1 MNARP
6 LVAVVGRPN
15 VGKSTLFNKLVGKR
29 VSIVEDV
36 EGVTR
41 DRLYCDTDWCGKAF
55 TLIDTGGL
63 DVRSDDEMLS
73 HIREQAKVAVD
84 IADCI
89 LFVVDGRAGVTS
101 NDREVASFLRRSG
114 KPIVLAVNKLDNNEV
129 DKTYDFY
136 ELGIGEPF
144 AVSAVQGKGLGDLLD
159 AVTEHLPA
167 YDGEGEDDV
176 LDIAIVG
183 KPNAGKS
190 SLTNKILGYDRV
202 IVSNIAG
209 TTRDA
214 IDTPFERD
222 GVRYNL
228 IDTAGI
234 RKKSSVDRGVEQ
246 YSVLR
251 ALAAVRRAD
260 VVFVVIDS
268 ADGVTEQDV
277 KICGYVHEQGKP
289 SVIVMNKWDAVEKD
303 THTSAIMTKQLA
315 AQLKFMD
322 YFVAVYVS
330 AMTGQRVEKLLAEAR
345 NVYEQASRRV
355 TTSVL
360 NDVVRDAILAV
371 EPPSDNGRRLKVL
384 YATQSDVCPP
394 TFVFFVNDEKLVHF
408 SYRRYLENSLRKAF
422 EFRGTPIRLVFRNR
436 RDDFAE

>member
-89 LFVVDGRAGVTS
+89 LFVVDGRSGVTS

-159 AVTEHLPA
+159 AVTEHLPEF
-167 YDGEGEDDV
+167 DGEGEDDV

-303 THTSAIMTKQLA
+303 THTSAVMTKQLA

>member
-29 VSIVEDV
+29 LSIVEDV

-159 AVTEHLPA
+159 AVTEHLPE

>member
-1 MNARP
+1 MQTRP

-15 VGKSTLFNKLVGKR
+15 VGKSTLFNKLVGRR

-55 TLIDTGGL
+55 TLVDTGGL

-89 LFVVDGRAGVTS
+89 LFVTDGRAGVTS

-136 ELGIGEPF
+136 ELGIGEPY
-144 AVSAVQGKGLGDLLD
+144 AVSAVQGMGLGDLLD
-159 AVTEHLPA
+159 ALTAHLPA
-167 YDGEGEDDV
+167 YDCEGENDV

-202 IVSNIAG
+202 IVSDIAG

-222 GVRYNL
+222 GFKYNI

-234 RKKSSVDRGVEQ
+234 RKKSGVKRGVEQ

-251 ALAAVRRAD
+251 SLAAIRRAD
-260 VVFVVIDS
+260 VVFIVIDA
-268 ADGVTEQDV
+268 ADGVTEQDI

-303 THTSAIMTKQLA
+303 THTSAARDKQLA
-315 AQLKFMD
+315 SQLKFMD
-322 YFVAVYVS
+322 YFVTVYVS
-330 AMTGQRVEKLLAEAR
+330 ALTGQRVEKLLAEAR
-345 NVYEQASRRV
+345 GVHEQASRRI
-355 TTSVL
+355 TTALL
-360 NDVVRDAILAV
+360 NDIVRDAVLAV

-384 YATQSDVCPP
+384 YVTQGGVCPP
-394 TFVFFVNDEKLVHF
+394 TFVFFVNDEKLAHF

-422 EFRGTPIRLVFRNR
+422 EFRGTPIRMVFRNR
-436 RDDFAE
+436 RDEFAE

>member
-159 AVTEHLPA
+159 AVTEHLPT
-167 YDGEGEDDV
+167 YDGDGEDDV

-322 YFVAVYVS
+322 YFVSVYVS

>member
-144 AVSAVQGKGLGDLLD
+144 AVSAVQGMGLGDLLD
-159 AVTEHLPA
+159 AVTEHLPEC
-167 YDGEGEDDV
+167 DGEGEDDV

-251 ALAAVRRAD
+251 ALAAIRRAD

-345 NVYEQASRRV
+345 NVYEQASRRI

>member
-144 AVSAVQGKGLGDLLD
+144 AVSAVQGMGLGDLLD
-159 AVTEHLPA
+159 AVAEHLPEC
-167 YDGEGEDDV
+167 DGEGEDDV

-303 THTSAIMTKQLA
+303 THTSSIMTKQLA

>member
-1 MNARP
+1 MDARP

-159 AVTEHLPA
+159 AVTKHLPEF
-167 YDGEGEDDV
+167 DGEGEDDV

>member
-159 AVTEHLPA
+159 AVTEHLPEF
-167 YDGEGEDDV
+167 DGDGEDDV

-260 VVFVVIDS
+260 VVVVVLD
-268 ADGVTEQDV
+268 AAEGVTEQDV
-277 KICGYVHEQGKP
+277 KIAGYVHEQGKP
-289 SVIVMNKWDAVEKD
+289 SVIVMNKWDLVAKD
-303 THTSAIMTKQLA
+303 THTIEKYEKRLRED
-315 AQLKFMD
+315 LKFMD
-322 YFVAVYVS
+322 YFKSVYVS
-330 AMTGQRVEKLLAEAR
+330 AMTGKRADGILPACRKVLT
-345 NVYEQASRRV
+345 NSRRRIA
-355 TTSVL
+355 TGLLNEVL
-360 NDVVRDAILAV
+360 TDATRIS
-371 EPPSDNGRRLKVL
+371 EPPSKLGKRLKL
-384 YATQSDVCPP
+384 YYITEVSVAPP
-394 TFVFFVNDEKLVHF
+394 TFVVKVNDPDLMHF
-408 SYRRYLENSLRKAF
+408 SYKRYLENALRRSF
-422 EFRGTPIRLVFRNR
+422 DFSGTPIRILVRGGSE
-436 RDDFAE
+436 DE

>member
-159 AVTEHLPA
+159 AVAEHLPEC
-167 YDGEGEDDV
+167 DGEGDDDV

>member
-89 LFVVDGRAGVTS
+89 LFVVDGKAGVTS

-159 AVTEHLPA
+159 AVTEHLPEF
-167 YDGEGEDDV
+167 DGEGEDDV

>member
-159 AVTEHLPA
+159 AVAEHLPEC
-167 YDGEGEDDV
+167 DGEGEDDV

>member
-159 AVTEHLPA
+159 AVTEHLPEF
-167 YDGEGEDDV
+167 DGEGEDDV

-222 GVRYNL
+222 WVRYNL

>member
-159 AVTEHLPA
+159 AVTEHLPEF
-167 YDGEGEDDV
+167 DGEGEDDV

-268 ADGVTEQDV
+268 VDGVTEQDV

-330 AMTGQRVEKLLAEAR
+330 AMTGQRVEKRLAEAR

>member
-159 AVTEHLPA
+159 AVAEHLPEC
-167 YDGEGEDDV
+167 DGEGEDDV

-371 EPPSDNGRRLKVL
+371 EPPSGNGRRLKVL

>member
-159 AVTEHLPA
+159 AVTEHLPT
-167 YDGEGEDDV
+167 YDGDGEDDV

>member
-167 YDGEGEDDV
+167 YDGDGEDDV

-214 IDTPFERD
+214 IDTPFERE

>member
-167 YDGEGEDDV
+167 YDVEDGDDV

-202 IVSNIAG
+202 IVSNVAG

-234 RKKSSVDRGVEQ
+234 RKKASVDRGVEQ

-289 SVIVMNKWDAVEKD
+289 SVVVMNKWDAVEKD

-330 AMTGQRVEKLLAEAR
+330 AMTGQRVEKLLTEAR
-345 NVYEQASRRV
+345 SVYEQASRRV

>member
-159 AVTEHLPA
+159 AVTEHLSEF
-167 YDGEGEDDV
+167 DGEGEDDV

>member
-167 YDGEGEDDV
+167 YDGDGEDDV

-303 THTSAIMTKQLA
+303 THTSAVMTKQLA

>member
-144 AVSAVQGKGLGDLLD
+144 AVSAVKGKGLGDLLD
-159 AVTEHLPA
+159 AVTGHLPEF
-167 YDGEGEDDV
+167 DGEGEDDV

-268 ADGVTEQDV
+268 ADGATEQDV

>member
-159 AVTEHLPA
+159 AVTEHLPEFG
-167 YDGEGEDDV
+167 GEGEDDV

-345 NVYEQASRRV
+345 SVYEQASRRV

>member
-260 VVFVVIDS
+260 VVLVVIDS

>member
-63 DVRSDDEMLS
+63 DVCSDDEMLS

-144 AVSAVQGKGLGDLLD
+144 AVSAVQGMGLGDLLD
-159 AVTEHLPA
+159 AVAEHLPEC
-167 YDGEGEDDV
+167 DGEGEDDV

>member
-1 MNARP
+1 MNVRP

-159 AVTEHLPA
+159 AVTEHLPEF
-167 YDGEGEDDV
+167 DGEGEDDV

>member
-89 LFVVDGRAGVTS
+89 LFVVDGRVGVTS

-159 AVTEHLPA
+159 AVTEHLPEF
-167 YDGEGEDDV
+167 DGEGEDDV

>member
-159 AVTEHLPA
+159 AVTEHLPEF
-167 YDGEGEDDV
+167 DGEGEDDV

-330 AMTGQRVEKLLAEAR
+330 AMTGQRVEKLLAEAH

-384 YATQSDVCPP
+384 YATQSDICPP

>member
-159 AVTEHLPA
+159 AVTEHLPEF
-167 YDGEGEDDV
+167 DGEGEDDV

-315 AQLKFMD
+315 VQLKFMD

>member
-159 AVTEHLPA
+159 AVTEHLPEF
-167 YDGEGEDDV
+167 DGEGEDDV

-345 NVYEQASRRV
+345 SVYEQASRRV

>member
-159 AVTEHLPA
+159 AVTEHLPEF
-167 YDGEGEDDV
+167 DGEGEDDV

-322 YFVAVYVS
+322 YSVAVYVS

-436 RDDFAE
+436 HDDFAE

>member
-159 AVTEHLPA
+159 AVTEHLPEF
-167 YDGEGEDDV
+167 DGEGEDDV

-303 THTSAIMTKQLA
+303 MHTSAIMTKQLA

>member
-29 VSIVEDV
+29 ISIVEDV

-159 AVTEHLPA
+159 AVTEHLPEF
-167 YDGEGEDDV
+167 DGEGEDDV

>member
-15 VGKSTLFNKLVGKR
+15 VGKSTLFNRLVGKR

-101 NDREVASFLRRSG
+101 NDREVASFLRKSG

-136 ELGIGEPF
+136 ELGIGEPY
-144 AVSAVQGKGLGDLLD
+144 AVSAVQGMGLGDLLD
-159 AVTEHLPA
+159 ALTAHLPA
-167 YDGEGEDDV
+167 CDGDFEDDV

-190 SLTNKILGYDRV
+190 SLTNKILGYNRV
-202 IVSNIAG
+202 IVSNVAG

-222 GVRYNL
+222 GERYNL

-234 RKKSSVDRGVEQ
+234 RKKSSVDKGVEQ

-260 VVFVVIDS
+260 VVFVVIDA

-277 KICGYVHEQGKP
+277 KICGYVHDQGKP

-303 THTSAIMTKQLA
+303 THTAAMRDKQLA
-315 AQLKFMD
+315 GELKFMD
-322 YFVAVYVS
+322 YFVTVYVS
-330 AMTGQRVEKLLAEAR
+330 ALTGQRVEKLLSEAR
-345 NVYEQASRRV
+345 KVYEQASRRV
-355 TTSVL
+355 STSLL
-360 NDVVRDAILAV
+360 NDVVRDAVLAV

-384 YATQSDVCPP
+384 YVTQSSVCPP
-394 TFVFFVNDEKLVHF
+394 TFVFFVNDEKLAHF

>member
-15 VGKSTLFNKLVGKR
+15 VGKSTLL
-29 VSIVEDV
+29 
-36 EGVTR
+36 GVTR

-159 AVTEHLPA
+159 AVTEHLPT
-167 YDGEGEDDV
+167 YDGDGEDDV

>member
-144 AVSAVQGKGLGDLLD
+144 AVSAVQGMGLGDLLD
-159 AVTEHLPA
+159 AVAEHLPEC
-167 YDGEGEDDV
+167 DGEGEDDV

-384 YATQSDVCPP
+384 YATQSDICPP

>member
-129 DKTYDFY
+129 DKAYDFY

-159 AVTEHLPA
+159 AVTEHLPEF
-167 YDGEGEDDV
+167 DGEGEDDV

>member
-159 AVTEHLPA
+159 AVTEHLSEF
-167 YDGEGEDDV
+167 DGEGEDDV

-345 NVYEQASRRV
+345 SVYEQASRRV

-422 EFRGTPIRLVFRNR
+422 EFRGTPIKLVFRNR

>member
-159 AVTEHLPA
+159 AVTEHLPEC
-167 YDGEGEDDV
+167 DGEGEDDV

>member
-144 AVSAVQGKGLGDLLD
+144 AVSAVQGMGLGDLLD
-159 AVTEHLPA
+159 AVAEHLPEC
-167 YDGEGEDDV
+167 DGEGEDDV

-303 THTSAIMTKQLA
+303 THTSAVMTKQLA

>member
-315 AQLKFMD
+315 VQLKFMD

>member
-159 AVTEHLPA
+159 AVTEHLPEF
-167 YDGEGEDDV
+167 DGEGEDDV

-260 VVFVVIDS
+260 VVFVVIDN